1 MHDTLDCA
9 QWRVDRGDLMM
20 KLLPLIT
27 LPLCLSGC
35 ATTATF
41 TAETEM
47 CKFRPQRLIVD
58 DPLFPGR
65 SALATALAESEPED
79 SDSADDNRLEIPDTT
94 LVLSGGNQNGAFGAG
109 FLKQWGEL
117 SPGGKLPQFGLV
129 TGISTGAI
137 LATWA
142 FIGEPEVPARE
153 YLIAK
158 ESDVLKVFSKP
169 SKDGKLGLGAA
180 FGLLRRNTLADLD
193 PLRQRLRAL
202 IDHRTLSE
210 VANRS
215 GRLLVGAVEVD
226 TGDMYIFDMKKMA
239 VRATEHAEDTTE
251 FRKFRDCYVEAIMA
265 SSSAPIGA
273 KPVFIDNRMFIDG
286 GARFGVFVDYLDP
299 YRQARYR
306 PSAVIAPGDP
316 ADLPSAPKLFILMNG
331 TQWVSPNCSKQD
343 STKCRDSYL
352 YPDRVNRTA
361 GQHRDWDIASLA
373 FRSND
378 ILTNQVYRLSAARV
392 ETQYREAYPSLR
404 YRQRYYF
411 ARMHRGDLNRAEKF
425 TLTIAGQTKTCIGW
439 LKHDKET
446 IRPLQFHPN
455 YMACISAYG
464 AQEARRVEWH
474 QPGIVSQFDSA
485 VSAD

>member
-1 MHDTLDCA
+1 
-9 QWRVDRGDLMM
+9 M
-20 KLLPLIT
+20 KLLPL
-27 LPLCLSGC
+27 LAAPLCLSGC

-41 TAETEM
+41 TAEPDM
-47 CKFRPQRLIVD
+47 CNFRPQRLIVD

-65 SALATALAESEPED
+65 GLIAVEPSETVSTDTDRAE
-79 SDSADDNRLEIPDTT
+79 DNQLEIPDTT

-109 FLKQWGEL
+109 FLQKWKEL
-117 SPGGKLPQFGLV
+117 SPDKELPKFGLV

-142 FIGEPEVPARE
+142 FIDEPEVSARE
-153 YLIAK
+153 YLITK
-158 ESDVLKVFSKP
+158 ESDVLKVFAKP
-169 SKDGKLGLGAA
+169 SKGGKIGLGTAV
-180 FGLLRRNTLADLD
+180 GLLRRNTLADLD

-202 IDHRTLSE
+202 IDHRTLSK
-210 VANRS
+210 VKDRA

-239 VRATEHAEDTTE
+239 ARAADHAEASAE
-251 FRKFRDCYVEAIMA
+251 FQKYRDCYVEAIMA

-273 KPVFIDNRMFIDG
+273 KPVYIDNRMFIDG

-299 YRQARYR
+299 DRRASYRAATTSGPTNPVDR
-306 PSAVIAPGDP
+306 P
-316 ADLPSAPKLFILMNG
+316 LAPKLFILMNG
-331 TQWVSPNCSKQD
+331 TQWVQPNCGKLD

-352 YPDRVNRTA
+352 YPDRVTRTA

-392 ETQYREAYPSLR
+392 EAQYREAYPEQR
-404 YRQRYYF
+404 YTQRYYF
-411 ARMHRGDLNRAEKF
+411 ARMHRSDLNRAEKF
-425 TLTIAGQTKTCIGW
+425 TFTIAGQSKTCIGW

-446 IRPLQFHPN
+446 VKPLQFHPS

-464 AQEARRVEWH
+464 ASQATELGWH
-474 QPGIVSQFDSA
+474 KPGTASQFDSA
-485 VSAD
+485 VAAD